1 VVFDRVVDVERLRPI
16 EEYFA
21 GGWGVEVS
29 DRMPSEEYLEG
40 IRAIPGLR
48 EAIDRLGPS
57 ESPALMAS
65 AAELVLEGLHLHQR
79 LNKDVEGGRVT
90 YRG

>member
-1 VVFDRVVDVERLRPI
+1 
-16 EEYFA
+16 
-21 GGWGVEVS
+21 
-29 DRMPSEEYLEG
+29 MPSEEYLEG